1 LADDKDELQLP
12 TKPAETLAVGH
23 GWFERTDGTA
33 EPDSVFRPRTTTA
46 KVSAV
51 ACAVLLAVSFVTG
64 SRNAIWLA
72 AIPFLFL
79 AQCFQRVEV
88 IGHRARRTG
97 LRAVELDLSTAE
109 VKATGRSWWV
119 ELFFLGRC
127 LELRDA
133 DRHGLLLESW
143 LWSKATRAAIVDAV
157 RAANPGERDSWADR
171 DGGAAHS

>member
-1 LADDKDELQLP
+1 MRADF
-12 TKPAETLAVGH
+12 LAVGH
-23 GWFERTDGTA
+23 GWFEERRDGHA
-33 EPDSVFRPRTTTA
+33 AGAQVFRPRTTTA

-51 ACAVLLAVSFVTG
+51 ACAALLAVSFATG

-88 IGHRARRTG
+88 AGGRARRTG

-109 VKATGRSWWV
+109 VKTTGRSWWV

-127 LELRDA
+127 LEVRDA
-133 DRHGLLLESW
+133 DRRGLLLESW
-143 LWSKATRAAIVDAV
+143 LWSKSTRAAIVDAV
-157 RAANPGERDSWADR
+157 RAANGSAADDWADR